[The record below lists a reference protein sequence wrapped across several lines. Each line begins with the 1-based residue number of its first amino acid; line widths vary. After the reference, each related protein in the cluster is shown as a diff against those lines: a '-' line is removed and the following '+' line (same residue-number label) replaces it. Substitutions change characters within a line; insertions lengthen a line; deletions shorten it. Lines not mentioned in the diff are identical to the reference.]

1 MIKIFSKKIKQSFIV
16 SLIVL
21 YILKSQSTKILNKVF
36 YKAMILSKIFLATLL
51 ALQFQIHPALSATT
65 TIDSSNVN
73 ASSIAP
79 NDIINFT
86 GGGSLIVNSGKNF
99 DSLVTS
105 GTFGNINFS
114 TANSLNIT
122 NSIGTSISPLN
133 NISYNANGTLN
144 LSGDLYLNN
153 GITTATNN
161 SGIINLNSSA
171 ISAQKIESSIGTSS
185 LLLKEL
191 SISQDIGA
199 VFTKDVNVTKLIN
212 NGNSSEISG
221 SGNLNFINADI
232 NDNLKIS
239 SSGNVNIGS
248 VGLNLSGE
256 TINTGKISIANAKT
270 LTINNNGTSLTNIEI
285 IGSGKIT
292 INNAKNLNILGNVD
306 GINGSI
312 NIEDLDPNAPTNSSK
327 TGTITLSGKTTQ
339 TIKSSIGDA
348 STISTKLINL
358 NISNVVSSS
367 NPSIS
372 NGIVLENN
380 AYLNNI
386 RFTNLVDTS
395 KISIAASKSI
405 NLSKNISETSGGKG
419 ILTGAGK
426 LILNGTSTQT
436 IDATLGTS
444 SSDRLGE
451 LEINNTAKI
460 TLNDESYI
468 DKLTLS
474 KISSLANNSSL
485 NISNLD
491 IQKSLKISGSGTFEV
506 ANLNI
511 ENGEDLTFEDEKIM
525 KITTTITGTGA
536 IKTSSSGTGNILFS
550 SNSDINVAT
559 QIGESSAR
567 LNKISVNNDKAVN
580 FNSDVFASSVNFTN
594 LIGQSKITISTAKT
608 LDITGDISNL
618 SDSIISG
625 DGTLKL
631 SGTSKEQNIYTKI
644 GSNANPL
651 NALQINNP
659 FGATFY
665 QDSFVSTLTLTSSAI
680 KIVGKTL
687 TINSAL
693 NLTNQSFT
701 SKVIDVFGKINSQN
715 LTVADS
721 TNISFDYSNNNANLA
736 YTNNSAIPTQYT
748 IIESANAISGD
759 IASVKVSDNSYLFDN
774 TLKIDGNKIVT
785 EIKTSDNFNIANIG
799 DQNYKIL
806 EGTLSSSTNLA
817 PKFFRISNKENLNL
831 ALTSLKPISLETFIN
846 NALSVND
853 ITFNTISSHVKN
865 INLDKATDSKNKN
878 NKIEKSKNFELWGQ
892 IFGDKSLQKSNDSK
906 QKFTTNNYGGIIGID
921 HLIKSEDNDMIIGS
935 AITINKAQINDD
947 LKIHSNNANYYQLTL
962 YNNNFSKIF
971 EGFYSKNLANFSFNK
986 YSNLRNIKIE
996 DYRQTV
1002 KSNFGGK
1009 SYSFESGIGYKAKI
1023 FDNFSITPDF
1033 SIQYFKFS
1041 QNSYT
1046 EKGLNDVILK
1056 VKGTNYNE
1064 LISKFGIDFASNFS
1078 YSQVQYKP
1086 NFSISWDRK
1095 LKNNRQL
1102 MRANFVN
1109 GNQEIS
1115 NDLTILQRDKL
1126 NLGLGLNV
1134 MAQENHKF
1142 NFKYNLQYAN
1152 RYINNGGFAEYSW
1165 EF

>member
-1 MIKIFSKKIKQSFIV
+1 
-16 SLIVL
+16 
-21 YILKSQSTKILNKVF
+21 
-36 YKAMILSKIFLATLL
+36 MILSKIFLATLL

-73 ASSIAP
+73 ASSIATSD
-79 NDIINFT
+79 NVNFI
-86 GGGSLIVNSGKNF
+86 GSGSLIIDSAKTFNSITTTG
-99 DSLVTS
+99 L
-105 GTFGNINFS
+105 FGNINFS
-114 TANSLNIT
+114 TATNLNIT
-122 NSIGTSISPLN
+122 NSIGTSVSPLN

-171 ISAQKIESSIGTSS
+171 IIKQKIESSIGTGS

-191 SISQDIGA
+191 LISQDIGA
-199 VFTKDVNVTKLIN
+199 EFTKDVNVTKLIN
-212 NGNSSEISG
+212 NGNSSGISG

-232 NDNLKIS
+232 NDNLKIN
-239 SSGNVNIGS
+239 SSGNVNIGN

-256 TINTGKISIANAKT
+256 TINSGTISIADAKI
-270 LTINNNGTSLTNIEI
+270 LTINNTSTSLTNLAIA
-285 IGSGKIT
+285 GSGKII
-292 INNAKNLNILGNVD
+292 INDAKSLNVLGNIS
-306 GINGSI
+306 G
-312 NIEDLDPNAPTNSSK
+312 ANSSIK
-327 TGTITLSGKTTQ
+327 ALAVINASDPINTAELSLSGKVTQ
-339 TIKSSIGDA
+339 TIQASIGDA
-348 STISTKLINL
+348 STRITNL
-358 NISNVVSSS
+358 KVSNVISSEK
-367 NPSIS
+367 PSIS
-372 NGIVLENN
+372 NGIALEND

-386 RFTNLVDTS
+386 RFTNLADTS
-395 KISIAASKSI
+395 KISIATGKSI
-405 NLSKNISETSGGKG
+405 NLSKNISETSSGKG

-426 LILNGTSTQT
+426 LNLDGTTSQT
-436 IDATLGTS
+436 IDATLGAS
-444 SSDRLGE
+444 STDRLGE
-451 LEINNTAKI
+451 LQINNTEKI

-468 DKLTLS
+468 SKLTSS
-474 KISSLANNSSL
+474 KIASLASNSLL

-491 IQKSLKISGSGTFEV
+491 IQKSLKISGSGAFEV
-506 ANLNI
+506 AILNI
-511 ENGEDLTFEDEKIM
+511 ESGEGLTLENDKIM
-525 KITTTITGTGA
+525 KITSAINGA
-536 IKTSSSGTGNILFS
+536 GVIKTSSSGAGNILFS
-550 SNSDINVAT
+550 SNSDISVAT

-580 FNSDVFASSVNFTN
+580 FNSDVFASSVNFAN

-608 LDITGDISNL
+608 LDISGDISNL

-631 SGTSKEQNIYTKI
+631 SGTSKEQNIYAKI
-644 GSNANPL
+644 GASANPL
-651 NALQINNP
+651 NILQINNP

-665 QDSFVSTLTLTSSAI
+665 QDSFVSTLTLTSGAI
-680 KIVGKTL
+680 KIAGKTL

-701 SKVIDVFGKINSQN
+701 NKVIDDFGKINSQN
-715 LTVADS
+715 LTVADT
-721 TNISFDYSNNNANLA
+721 TNINFDYSNNNLNLA

-748 IIESANAISGD
+748 IIDSANAISGD

-774 TLKIDGNKIVT
+774 TLKINGNKIVT
-785 EIKTSDNFNIANIG
+785 EIKISDNFNRNNIG

-806 EGTLSSSTNLA
+806 EGTLSSSAILA

-853 ITFNTISSHVKN
+853 ITFNSISSHVKN
-865 INLDKATDSKNKN
+865 INLDKAIDPKNKN

-921 HLIKSEDNDMIIGS
+921 HLTKSEDNDMIIGS

-947 LKIHSNNANYYQLTL
+947 LKIHSNDANYYQLTL
-962 YNNNFSKIF
+962 YNNNFSKVF

-986 YSNLRNIKIE
+986 YNNLRTIKIE

-1064 LISKFGIDFASNFS
+1064 LISKFGIDFANNFS

-1134 MAQENHKF
+1134 IAQENHKF

>member
-1 MIKIFSKKIKQSFIV
+1 MIYF
-16 SLIVL
+16 
-21 YILKSQSTKILNKVF
+21 LKSKPTKILNKVF
-36 YKAMILSKIFLATLL
+36 FKAITLSQFFLATLL
-51 ALQFQIHPALSATT
+51 ALQFQSNPALSATT
-65 TIDSSNVN
+65 TINSSNVN

-79 NDIINFT
+79 NNIVNFT
-86 GGGSLIVNSGKNF
+86 GGGSLIVDSGNNF
-99 DSLVTS
+99 DSITTTS
-105 GTFGNINFS
+105 TFGNINFS
-114 TANSLNIT
+114 TANSLT
-122 NSIGTSISPLN
+122 VANSIGTSASPLN
-133 NISYNANGTLN
+133 NILYSANGTLN
-144 LSGDLYLNN
+144 LGGDLYLNN
-153 GITTATNN
+153 GITTATKD
-161 SGIINLNSSA
+161 SGIINLTSGVTP
-171 ISAQKIESSIGTSS
+171 QTIESSIGTSEYM
-185 LLLKEL
+185 LNQI
-191 SISQDIGA
+191 SIKKV
-199 VFTKDVNVTKLIN
+199 VFKKDVNVTKLIN
-212 NGNSSEISG
+212 NENGSEISG

-239 SSGNVNIGS
+239 SSGKVNIGN

-256 TINTGKISIANAKT
+256 TINSGTISIADTKT
-270 LTINNNGTSLTNIEI
+270 LIINNSGTSLTNLAIA
-285 IGSGKIT
+285 GSGKII
-292 INNAKNLNILGNVD
+292 INDAKSLNVLGNIS
-306 GINGSI
+306 GATSSI
-312 NIEDLDPNAPTNSSK
+312 KALALTNAALS
-327 TGTITLSGKTTQ
+327 LSGKITQ
-339 TIKSSIGDA
+339 TIQASIGDA
-348 STISTKLINL
+348 STRITNL
-358 NISNVVSSS
+358 NVSNVISSEK
-367 NPSIS
+367 PSIS
-372 NGIVLENN
+372 NGIALEND

-386 RFTNLVDTS
+386 IFTNLADTS
-395 KISIAASKSI
+395 KISIATGKNI
-405 NLSKNISETSGGKG
+405 NLSKNISETSVGKG

-426 LILNGTSTQT
+426 LNLDGTTTQT

-444 SSDRLGE
+444 STDRLGE
-451 LEINNTAKI
+451 LQINNTAKI

-468 DKLTLS
+468 TKLTSS
-474 KISSLANNSSL
+474 KISSLANNSLL

-491 IQKSLKISGSGTFEV
+491 IQKTLKISGSGTFEV

-511 ENGEDLTFEDEKIM
+511 ENGEGLTFEDDKII
-525 KITTTITGTGA
+525 KITNAITGAGA
-536 IKTSSSGTGNILFS
+536 IKTNSSGAGNILFS

-559 QIGESSAR
+559 QIGESTAR
-567 LNKISVNNDKAVN
+567 LNKISVSNDKAVN
-580 FNSDVFASSVNFTN
+580 FSSDVFASSINFTN
-594 LIGQSKITISTAKT
+594 SAGQSKIAIIATKT
-608 LDITGDISNL
+608 LDISGDISNL
-618 SDSIISG
+618 SDSIING

-631 SGTSKEQNIYTKI
+631 SGTSKEQNIYAKI
-644 GSNANPL
+644 GTSANHL
-651 NALQINNP
+651 NTLQINNP
-659 FGATFY
+659 FGTIFY
-665 QDSFVSTLTLTSSAI
+665 QDSFVNALTLTSGAI

-687 TINSAL
+687 TINSGL
-693 NLTNQSFT
+693 DLTNQSFT
-701 SKVIDVFGKINSQN
+701 SKVTDDFGKINSQN

-721 TNISFDYSNNNANLA
+721 TNINFDYSNNNANLA
-736 YTNNSAIPTQYT
+736 FASNSSTNTTQYT
-748 IIESANAISGD
+748 IIDSANEISGD

-774 TLKIDGNKIVT
+774 TLKINGNKIVT
-785 EIKTSDNFNIANIG
+785 EIKISDNFNQDNIG

-806 EGTLSSSTNLA
+806 EGTLSSSTNLTS
-817 PKFFRISNKENLNL
+817 KFFRISSKENLNL

-865 INLDKATDSKNKN
+865 INLDKAIDLKNKN

-906 QKFTTNNYGGIIGID
+906 QKFTTNNYGGIIGVD
-921 HLIKSEDNDMIIGS
+921 HLIKGEDNDMIIGS
-935 AITINKAQINDD
+935 AITINKASTTDD
-947 LKIHSNNANYYQLTL
+947 LKIHNNDANYYQLTL
-962 YNNNFSKIF
+962 YNNNFSKNY
-971 EGFYSKNLANFSFNK
+971 EGFYSKNLANLSFNK
-986 YSNLRNIKIE
+986 YNNLRNIKIE

-1009 SYSFESGIGYKAKI
+1009 SYSFESGLGYKAKI

-1033 SIQYFKFS
+1033 AIQYFNFS

-1056 VKGTNYNE
+1056 VKSTNYNE

-1134 MAQENHKF
+1134 LAQENHKF
-1142 NFKYNLQYAN
+1142 NFKYNLQVAN
-1152 RYINNGGFAEYSW
+1152 RYLNNGGLAEYSW

>member
-1 MIKIFSKKIKQSFIV
+1 M
-16 SLIVL
+16 
-21 YILKSQSTKILNKVF
+21 T
-36 YKAMILSKIFLATLL
+36 LSKIFLATLL
-51 ALQFQIHPALSATT
+51 ALQFQIRPALSATT
-65 TIDSSNVN
+65 TIDSSNN
-73 ASSIAP
+73 L
-79 NDIINFT
+79 NFT
-86 GGGSLIVNSGKNF
+86 GVGSLIVDSAKTFNSITTTGA
-99 DSLVTS
+99 
-105 GTFGNINFS
+105 FGNINFS
-114 TANSLNIT
+114 SANSLTIA
-122 NSIGTSISPLN
+122 NSIGTSLSPLN

-153 GITTATNN
+153 GITTATKDL
-161 SGIINLNSSA
+161 GIINLTSLYIIA
-171 ISAQKIESSIGTSS
+171 PQKIESSIGTSS

-191 SISQDIGA
+191 LISQDIGA
-199 VFTKDVNVTKLIN
+199 EFTKDVNVTKLIN

-232 NDNLKIS
+232 INNLKIS
-239 SSGNVNIGS
+239 SSGNVNIGN

-256 TINTGKISIANAKT
+256 TINSGTISIADAKILTINNTNTSLTNLAIAGSGKIIINNAKT
-270 LTINNNGTSLTNIEI
+270 LNVLGDISGATSSIKALAVTNAGDPINTAILSL
-285 IGSGKIT
+285 SGKIT
-292 INNAKNLNILGNVD
+292 
-306 GINGSI
+306 
-312 NIEDLDPNAPTNSSK
+312 
-327 TGTITLSGKTTQ
+327 Q
-339 TIKSSIGDA
+339 TVQASIGDA
-348 STISTKLINL
+348 SARITNL
-358 NISNVVSSS
+358 NVSNVVSSEK
-367 NPSIS
+367 PSIS
-372 NGIVLENN
+372 NGVALEND

-386 RFTNLVDTS
+386 RFTNLADTS
-395 KISIAASKSI
+395 KITIANDKNI
-405 NLSKNISETSGGKG
+405 NLSKNISETSIGKG

-426 LILNGTSTQT
+426 LNLDGTTAQT

-444 SSDRLGE
+444 ITDRLGE
-451 LEINNTAKI
+451 LQINNTAKI

-468 DKLTLS
+468 SKLTSS
-474 KISSLANNSSL
+474 KIASLTNNLSL

-491 IQKSLKISGSGTFEV
+491 VQKTLKISGSGTFEV
-506 ANLNI
+506 ALLNI
-511 ENGEDLTFEDEKIM
+511 ENGESLTFEDDKII
-525 KITTTITGTGA
+525 KITNAITDAITGAGA
-536 IKTSSSGTGNILFS
+536 IKTSSSGAGNILFS

-559 QIGESSAR
+559 QIGESTAR
-567 LNKISVNNDKAVN
+567 LNKISVSSDKAVN
-580 FNSDVFASSVNFTN
+580 FNSDIFASSINFTN
-594 LIGQSKITISTAKT
+594 SIGQSKITISTAKT
-608 LDITGDISNL
+608 LDISGDINNL

-631 SGTSKEQNIYTKI
+631 SGTSKEQNIYAKI
-644 GSNANPL
+644 GTSTNPL
-651 NALQINNP
+651 NTLQINNP
-659 FGATFY
+659 FGTVFY
-665 QDSFVSTLTLTSSAI
+665 QDSFVKALTLTSGAI

-687 TINSAL
+687 TIDSGL
-693 NLTNQSFT
+693 DLTNQSFT
-701 SKVIDVFGKINSQN
+701 SKVIDDFGKINSQN

-736 YTNNSAIPTQYT
+736 FTSTSSTNTATQYS

-759 IASVKVSDNSYLFDN
+759 IATVKVSDNSYLFDN
-774 TLKIDGNKIVT
+774 ILKINVNKIVT
-785 EIKTSDNFNIANIG
+785 EIKTSDNFNRDNIG
-799 DQNYKIL
+799 DQNYKLL
-806 EGTLSSSTNLA
+806 EGTLSSSANLA
-817 PKFFRISNKENLNL
+817 PKFFRISSKENLNL

-865 INLDKATDSKNKN
+865 INLDKAIDPKNKN

-892 IFGDKSLQKSNDSK
+892 IFGDKSLQKSNDSN
-906 QKFTTNNYGGIIGID
+906 QKFITNNYGGIIGID
-921 HLIKSEDNDMIIGS
+921 HLIKSEDNNMIIGS
-935 AITINKAQINDD
+935 AITINKAQIKDD
-947 LKIHSNNANYYQLTL
+947 LKIHSNDANYYQLTL
-962 YNNNFSKIF
+962 YNNNFSKIY
-971 EGFYSKNLANFSFNK
+971 EGFYSKNLANLSFNK
-986 YSNLRNIKIE
+986 YNNLRNIKIE

-1056 VKGTNYNE
+1056 VKSTNYNE

-1078 YSQVQYKP
+1078 HSQVQYKP

-1109 GNQEIS
+1109 SNQEIS
-1115 NDLTILQRDKL
+1115 SDLTILQRDKL

-1134 MAQENHKF
+1134 LAQENHKF
-1142 NFKYNLQYAN
+1142 NFKYNLQVAN
-1152 RYINNGGFAEYSW
+1152 RYLNNGGFAEYSW

>member
-1 MIKIFSKKIKQSFIV
+1 
-16 SLIVL
+16 
-21 YILKSQSTKILNKVF
+21 
-36 YKAMILSKIFLATLL
+36 MILPKIFLATLL
-51 ALQFQIHPALSATT
+51 ALQFQIRPALSATT

-73 ASSIAP
+73 ASSITP
-79 NDIINFT
+79 NNIVNFT
-86 GGGSLIVNSGKNF
+86 GGGSLIVDSGNNF
-99 DSLVTS
+99 DSITTTS
-105 GTFGNINFS
+105 TFGNINFS
-114 TANSLNIT
+114 TVNSLTIANSV
-122 NSIGTSISPLN
+122 GTSASPLN
-133 NISYNANGTLN
+133 NISYNTNGTLN

-153 GITTATNN
+153 GITTATND
-161 SGIINLNSSA
+161 SGIINLKSPV
-171 ISAQKIESSIGTSS
+171 ISKQKIESSIGTSS

-191 SISQDIGA
+191 LISQDIGA
-199 VFTKDVNVTKLIN
+199 EFTKDVNVTKLIN

-239 SSGNVNIGS
+239 SSGNVNIGN

-256 TINTGKISIANAKT
+256 TINSGTISIADAKILTINNTNTSLTNLAIAGSGKIIINNAKT
-270 LTINNNGTSLTNIEI
+270 LNILGDISGATSSINSEDPIKTAILSL
-285 IGSGKIT
+285 SGKIT
-292 INNAKNLNILGNVD
+292 
-306 GINGSI
+306 
-312 NIEDLDPNAPTNSSK
+312 
-327 TGTITLSGKTTQ
+327 Q
-339 TIKSSIGDA
+339 TVQASIGDA
-348 STISTKLINL
+348 SARITNL
-358 NISNVVSSS
+358 NVSNVVSSEK
-367 NPSIS
+367 PSIS
-372 NGIVLENN
+372 NGIALEND

-386 RFTNLVDTS
+386 RFTNLADTS
-395 KISIAASKSI
+395 KISIATGKNI

-426 LILNGTSTQT
+426 LNLDGTTAQT

-444 SSDRLGE
+444 ITDRLGE
-451 LEINNTAKI
+451 LQINNTAKI

-468 DKLTLS
+468 SKLTSS
-474 KISSLANNSSL
+474 KIASLTNNLSL

-491 IQKSLKISGSGTFEV
+491 VQKTLKISGSGTFEV
-506 ANLNI
+506 ALLNI
-511 ENGEDLTFEDEKIM
+511 ENGESLTFEDDKII
-525 KITTTITGTGA
+525 KITSAITGAGA
-536 IKTSSSGTGNILFS
+536 IKTSSSGAGNILFS

-559 QIGESSAR
+559 QIGESAAR
-567 LNKISVNNDKAVN
+567 LNKISVSSDKAVN
-580 FNSDVFASSVNFTN
+580 FNSDVFASSINFTN
-594 LIGQSKITISTAKT
+594 SAGQSKIAINTAKT

-618 SDSIISG
+618 SDSIING

-631 SGTSKEQNIYTKI
+631 SGTSKEQNIYAKI
-644 GSNANPL
+644 GTSANPL
-651 NALQINNP
+651 NTLQINNP
-659 FGATFY
+659 FGTVFY
-665 QDSFVSTLTLTSSAI
+665 QDSFVNALTLTSGAI

-687 TINSAL
+687 AINSAL
-693 NLTNQSFT
+693 DLTNQSFT
-701 SKVIDVFGKINSQN
+701 SKVIDDFGKINSQN
-715 LTVADS
+715 LTVANT
-721 TNISFDYSNNNANLA
+721 TNINFDYSNNNANLA
-736 YTNNSAIPTQYT
+736 FTSSSSTNTATQYS
-748 IIESANAISGD
+748 IIESANPISGD

-774 TLKIDGNKIVT
+774 TLKINGNKIVT
-785 EIKTSDNFNIANIG
+785 EIKISDNFNIANIG

-806 EGTLSSSTNLA
+806 ESTLSSSTNLTS
-817 PKFFRISNKENLNL
+817 KFFRISSKENLNL

-865 INLDKATDSKNKN
+865 INLDKAIDPKNKN

-892 IFGDKSLQKSNDSK
+892 IFGDKSIQKSNDSK

-921 HLIKSEDNDMIIGS
+921 HLIKSEDNNMIIGS

-947 LKIHSNNANYYQLTL
+947 LKIHSNDANYYQLTL
-962 YNNNFSKIF
+962 YNNNFSKIY
-971 EGFYSKNLANFSFNK
+971 EGFYSKNLANLSFNK
-986 YSNLRNIKIE
+986 YNNLRNIKIE

-1046 EKGLNDVILK
+1046 EKGLNDIILK
-1056 VKGTNYNE
+1056 VKSTNYNE

-1078 YSQVQYKP
+1078 HSQVQYKP

-1109 GNQEIS
+1109 NNQEIS

-1134 MAQENHKF
+1134 LAQENHKF
-1142 NFKYNLQYAN
+1142 NFKYNLQVAN
-1152 RYINNGGFAEYSW
+1152 RYLSNGGLAEYSW